1 MLSHFIMKRITLI
14 ALGVAMIVAVSC
26 GNNPKKKTTNE
37 DAVQNA
43 VEVMESAQAEVPA
56 AKTEKPKAD
65 ARKWYERDFS
75 LTEKMYVS
83 GASMSRIYAR
93 KGNVLIFKM
102 EGSQTT
108 NLFVCTDSTR
118 TGYVVNE
125 GAGTYVKKGE
135 KSDFD
140 SVDEAIYDYLKSS
153 MSNTI
158 FGDRLKKNGQGV
170 SVKDTTLFGRP
181 AYVLIQEKTEDVV
194 GVEMYSKLIEWVD
207 KENGLPYYKYGL
219 SKRDGSV
226 IIDGKAFEV
235 TAFSAEPT
243 YEGLVVSLDGLT
255 EISK

>member
-1 MLSHFIMKRITLI
+1 MKRITLI
-14 ALGVAMIVAVSC
+14 ALCMAIIAAASC
-26 GNNPKKKTTNE
+26 GNNPKKKASVQE
-37 DAVQNA
+37 AVQNSA
-43 VEVMESAQAEVPA
+43 EVTESAPAEAPA
-56 AKTEKPKAD
+56 AKAEKQKAD
-65 ARKWYERDFS
+65 AKKWYRQDFS

-83 GASMSRIYAR
+83 GASMSRVYAR

-118 TGYVVNE
+118 TGYLVNE
-125 GAGTYVKKGE
+125 GTGTYVKKSE

-140 SVDEAIYDYLKSS
+140 SVDEAIYDYLHSS
-153 MSNTI
+153 MSNTL
-158 FGDRLKKNGQGV
+158 FGDRLKKNGEGV
-170 SVKDTTLFGRP
+170 TAKDTTLFGRP
-181 AYVLIQEKTEDVV
+181 AYVLTQEKTEDVV
-194 GVEMYSKLIEWVD
+194 GVEMYTKVIEWVD

>member
-1 MLSHFIMKRITLI
+1 MKRITLI
-14 ALGVAMIVAVSC
+14 ALCMAIIAAASC
-26 GNNPKKKTTNE
+26 GNNPKKKASVQE
-37 DAVQNA
+37 AVQNSA
-43 VEVMESAQAEVPA
+43 EVTESAPAEAPA
-56 AKTEKPKAD
+56 AKAEKQKAD
-65 ARKWYERDFS
+65 AKKWSEKDFS
-75 LTEKMYVS
+75 MTEKMTVS

-125 GAGTYVKKGE
+125 GAGTYVKKSE
-135 KSDFD
+135 KSEFD

-158 FGDRLKKNGQGV
+158 FGERLKKNGKGV
-170 SVKDTTLFGRP
+170 SVKDTTVFGRP
-181 AYVLIQEKTEDVV
+181 AYVLTQEKTEDVV
-194 GVEMYSKLIEWVD
+194 GTELYTKVIEWVD

-219 SKRDGSV
+219 SKKDGAPY
-226 IIDGKAFEV
+226 IEGKAFEV
-235 TAFSAEPT
+235 TSFSAEPT

-255 EISK
+255 EAAK

>member
-1 MLSHFIMKRITLI
+1 MKRITLI
-14 ALGVAMIVAVSC
+14 ALSVAMIAAVSC
-26 GNNPKKKTTNE
+26 GNNPPKKTTNQDVAQ
-37 DAVQNA
+37 DAVA
-43 VEVMESAQAEVPA
+43 VTESARAEAPV

-65 ARKWYERDFS
+65 AKKWYEKDFS

-125 GAGTYVKKGE
+125 GAGTYVKKSE
-135 KSDFD
+135 KSEFD

-158 FGDRLKKNGQGV
+158 FGERLKKNGKGV
-170 SVKDTTLFGRP
+170 SVKDTTVFGRP
-181 AYVLIQEKTEDVV
+181 AYVLTQEKTEDVV
-194 GVEMYSKLIEWVD
+194 GTELYTKVIEWVD

-219 SKRDGSV
+219 SKKDGSAY
-226 IIDGKAFEV
+226 IEGKAFEV
-235 TAFSAEPT
+235 TSFSAEPT
-243 YEGLVVSLDGLT
+243 YEGLIVSLDGLT